1 MPHPYWPLFD
11 LRIATDDLL
20 LRPMTEADQSAL
32 AGIQPLD
39 LDLDPSATRYAGV
52 PEQVDRGIV
61 TFQTYWKAYG
71 TWKPESWKLP
81 FAVFHGDA
89 LIGSQMLEGDDFQL
103 LKVVDSA
110 SFLVAAARGKGFGKQ
125 MRLGVL
131 ALAFDC
137 LDAEMAKTSAWHD
150 NHASLGVSTALGYE
164 SNGETRH
171 VRGDGVDRMLHLAMS
186 RQTWLARAH
195 SAGVMID
202 DFASCKPLF
211 GLALG

>member
-1 MPHPYWPLFD
+1 MTHPYWPLFD
-11 LRIATDDLL
+11 LCVSTTDLL
-20 LRPMTEADQSAL
+20 LRPMAEDDLLTL
-32 AGIQPLD
+32 ANTQPLD
-39 LDLDPSATRYAGV
+39 LDLDPSATLYAGV

-81 FAVFHGDA
+81 FAVFHGDV
-89 LIGSQMLEGDDFQL
+89 LIGSQMLEGDDFPI

-110 SFLVAAARGKGFGKQ
+110 SFLVPEARGKGFGKQ

-137 LDAEMAKTSAWHD
+137 LGAESAKTSAWHD

-164 SNGETRH
+164 PNGETRH
-171 VRGDGVDRMLHLAMS
+171 ARGDGADRMLHLVMS
-186 RQTWLARAH
+186 RETWLARAH
-195 SAGVMID
+195 SAGVIID
-202 DFASCKPLF
+202 DFATCKPLF
-211 GLALG
+211 GLA